1 MKKKNILSRILEWF
15 ATRKSIKHFMGGLSS
30 LRRLWCWIFMILFI
44 VLSTYIVLNN
54 PEAHT
59 TALTVWGTLVG
70 TIFTGY
76 VISST
81 TERIKD
87 KQLKVEKKKIEASPF
102 METE

>member
-1 MKKKNILSRILEWF
+1 
-15 ATRKSIKHFMGGLSS
+15 
-30 LRRLWCWIFMILFI
+30 MILFI
-44 VLSTYIVLNN
+44 VLTTYIVLNN
-54 PEAHT
+54 PEAHS
-59 TALTVWGTLVG
+59 TALTVWGALVG

-87 KQLKVEKKKIEASPF
+87 KQIKADKTKAVDVSPF